1 MTPDAN
7 DLCVFA
13 VKRGYIES
21 KEIYCNPLYP
31 TYLSLVEKYQHSP
44 YANGILN
51 NHVAVN
57 PKTDCSLLSD
67 SSEVSFVPMANV
79 QEKTNVVSYDMV
91 AYETVKKGFTVFQRG
106 DLIWAKI
113 TPCMQNGKSCIVD
126 KMPTEIGFGSTEFHV
141 IRKRNENVYMPFIW
155 AILSSDDVLKAA
167 QATFSG
173 SAGQQRVSASFIE
186 NFPAVLPD
194 YPVQVRLVAEL
205 EDKLNL
211 LNGKLQRA
219 YELLHKTPMYLIDR
233 LGLTFDFSATQKI
246 TYATTVANI
255 EGRIDADYY
264 SPKFSHFRSQI
275 EALPYRTVS
284 VDDISEKIVSGFAA
298 GKQDQA
304 DNLPEDQRVP
314 HLRPFSITPEGE
326 LSFETKKY
334 VPKSRLKSE
343 DYCKKNEV
351 IFNNTN
357 DLMYMLMFSSEV
369 SQIAEFDSD
378 EKNSESQ
385 VLSWGGASDYFT
397 VFLSEKGFIS
407 KGAIEYSN
415 VYSEVDTSAAHIF
428 SHYLELGGVFPFHLS
443 STIFADPECWNVICD
458 DNSVYQFTR
467 KVKALPGGALF
478 KYDNGCSVF
487 LSYNFFSILKESNI
501 TQSRLS
507 LDMFRAVTE
516 KFFIEYHQ
524 DLSAIPP
531 LANTLVQFCC
541 HSLSNQNPEHYVC
554 CQKAKVS
561 SNKLVVD
568 FEVNSSKIA
577 SDIAE
582 AIDRSVEY
590 SVIGEL
596 LQPLVC
602 LSKDSYSE
610 LFEKMELTSGQK
622 KTLGTTAVRID
633 YYFNP
638 DTYEIKET
646 DVSELSIRKQIAKI
660 CAAAGVLPGTY
671 ERRDATE
678 IVRKIQESV
687 VSHLEQAIRT
697 LERDR
702 LHILLLSALAT
713 EQLSVNLNR
722 TGATLTED
730 IEEGE
735 RIKSLE
741 KSTQLSEKAK
751 MRKSALLYLIET
763 NLYLVNERK
772 EEAIDSSKLSELLS
786 FAKWI
791 IYLQN
796 SSDLCFHT
804 DSDTKL
810 IVEDDYRIDVELGEN
825 YSQTFEKESQRRI
838 IAEPFNLRGDNTDR
852 DFFEKVANA
861 FYEDLGVHFKV
872 LESVLHH
879 LSDSSFSHDN
889 VEFDEIAPNVIKAKA
904 TDVLNDYLSFV
915 VENVPVEDVKS
926 AYDFLTIVPGQLKTI
941 CDTTHP
947 ILPIWEREKRNHCF
961 AVRPIYMSNND
972 YIYSPIIMEEVRKR
986 WIEGFLQFYPPFEI
1000 GLERTCTALYAWKN
1014 NYEHLFSSEVE
1025 VLLKESGCEYAKHDV
1040 DLRRE
1045 DRRGN
1050 HPTIDVLGDYDVIG
1064 LNTTQKRIFIIE
1076 CKVLQPIGSVFEHSN
1091 QQKRFFTKEKFD
1103 EKFQKRIDY
1112 FSKVAMSFFANHG
1125 YDTEGFTINPY
1136 MVVNKVFS
1144 SYYKHVQFPIVT
1156 FDELKREIQL

>member
-1 MTPDAN
+1 MDM
-7 DLCVFA
+7 
-13 VKRGYIES
+13 
-21 KEIYCNPLYP
+21 PLLP
-31 TYLSLVEKYQHSP
+31 
-44 YANGILN
+44 A
-51 NHVAVN
+51 
-57 PKTDCSLLSD
+57 
-67 SSEVSFVPMANV
+67 
-79 QEKTNVVSYDMV
+79 
-91 AYETVKKGFTVFQRG
+91 R
-106 DLIWAKI
+106 KI
-113 TPCMQNGKSCIVD
+113 
-126 KMPTEIGFGSTEFHV
+126 
-141 IRKRNENVYMPFIW
+141 
-155 AILSSDDVLKAA
+155 
-167 QATFSG
+167 
-173 SAGQQRVSASFIE
+173 
-186 NFPAVLPD
+186 
-194 YPVQVRLVAEL
+194 
-205 EDKLNL
+205 
-211 LNGKLQRA
+211 
-219 YELLHKTPMYLIDR
+219 
-233 LGLTFDFSATQKI
+233 
-246 TYATTVANI
+246 
-255 EGRIDADYY
+255 
-264 SPKFSHFRSQI
+264 
-275 EALPYRTVS
+275 
-284 VDDISEKIVSGFAA
+284 
-298 GKQDQA
+298 
-304 DNLPEDQRVP
+304 
-314 HLRPFSITPEGE
+314 
-326 LSFETKKY
+326 
-334 VPKSRLKSE
+334 SR
-343 DYCKKNEV
+343 
-351 IFNNTN
+351 
-357 DLMYMLMFSSEV
+357 
-369 SQIAEFDSD
+369 
-378 EKNSESQ
+378 
-385 VLSWGGASDYFT
+385 
-397 VFLSEKGFIS
+397 
-407 KGAIEYSN
+407 
-415 VYSEVDTSAAHIF
+415 
-428 SHYLELGGVFPFHLS
+428 
-443 STIFADPECWNVICD
+443 
-458 DNSVYQFTR
+458 
-467 KVKALPGGALF
+467 
-478 KYDNGCSVF
+478 
-487 LSYNFFSILKESNI
+487 
-501 TQSRLS
+501 
-507 LDMFRAVTE
+507 
-516 KFFIEYHQ
+516 
-524 DLSAIPP
+524 
-531 LANTLVQFCC
+531 
-541 HSLSNQNPEHYVC
+541 
-554 CQKAKVS
+554 
-561 SNKLVVD
+561 
-568 FEVNSSKIA
+568 
-577 SDIAE
+577 
-582 AIDRSVEY
+582 
-590 SVIGEL
+590 
-596 LQPLVC
+596 
-602 LSKDSYSE
+602 
-610 LFEKMELTSGQK
+610 
-622 KTLGTTAVRID
+622 
-633 YYFNP
+633 
-638 DTYEIKET
+638 
-646 DVSELSIRKQIAKI
+646 